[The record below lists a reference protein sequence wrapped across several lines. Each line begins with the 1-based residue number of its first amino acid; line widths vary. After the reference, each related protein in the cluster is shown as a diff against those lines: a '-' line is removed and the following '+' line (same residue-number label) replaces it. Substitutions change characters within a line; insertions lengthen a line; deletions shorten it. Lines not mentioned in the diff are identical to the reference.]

1 MQTLEKEL
9 TKAEAV
15 SLINLLGGKN
25 LIETPLLSG
34 FDMIALS
41 HEGITKASLEALIA
55 HIGISKK
62 AFIENI
68 LNLSVKTIERKKGDD
83 KLDRH
88 TSSQIIEI
96 AKVVEHAFSV
106 FEEEG
111 KVQRWLSVPN
121 HALNNLKPL
130 DLFDMPTGLLMV
142 DQVLGRIEE
151 GVFS

>member
-1 MQTLEKEL
+1 MSILEKEL
-9 TKAEAV
+9 TKAQTV

-41 HEGITKASLEALIA
+41 REGISKASLEALIV

-88 TSSQIIEI
+88 TSSHIIEI

-111 KVQRWLSVPN
+111 KVQRWLN
-121 HALNNLKPL
+121 TTNRALNNLKPL
-130 DLFDMPTGLLMV
+130 ALFDMPTGLIMV

>member
-106 FEEEG
+106 FEEER
-111 KVQRWLSVPN
+111 KVQRWLSMPN